1 MIELNKQNVKK
12 ILLII
17 TFVLVG
23 LWAVDNMKSVL
34 DGVSFI
40 FKLLGPFILGFAIAF
55 VLNVPLKFF
64 EKVFAKKISKTRVNT
79 KRNREKDRKYKRNL
93 RIVSIILSM
102 LIFVLVVFLIVFL
115 VLPELINTFEIFKQ
129 NVPVLFNN
137 IQDTAEDL
145 MVNYPNVVQKIK
157 DIRPDWQSIE
167 TTINDFLKDG
177 FANVLSSSVNFIV
190 SAVSSVVSFV
200 MAVIFAIYM
209 LYQKEKLSEQVL
221 KVIYAYLPKKKADN
235 LLKIGKISNTTFSK
249 FIGGQLMEACIL
261 GLLCFIGMTILGI
274 PYALTSSVLVGFTA
288 LIPVFGAFIGTAIA
302 AILIVVVAPVKAL
315 WFVIFIIILQQIEGN
330 VIYPKV
336 VGSSVGLPAMWVML
350 AVIVDGSCFGMVGML
365 LSVPVSSILY
375 TLFKESV
382 NTRLAAKK
390 WKWEE

>member
-1 MIELNKQNVKK
+1 MIELNKENMKK
-12 ILLII
+12 IILII
-17 TFVLVG
+17 TFALVG
-23 LWAVDNMKSVL
+23 FWAVNNIKSVL
-34 DGVSFI
+34 DAISFI

-64 EKVFAKKISKTRVNT
+64 EKVFAKKVSKTRVNT
-79 KRNREKDRKYKRNL
+79 KRNKEKDRKYKRNL
-93 RIVSIILSM
+93 RILSIILSM
-102 LIFVLVVFLIVFL
+102 LIFVLVVFLIMFL

-129 NVPVLFNN
+129 NLPTLFNN
-137 IQDTAEDL
+137 VQDKAEEL
-145 MVNYPNVVQKIK
+145 MVNYPNVVTKIK
-157 DIRPDWQSIE
+157 EIKPDWKSIE
-167 TTINDFLKDG
+167 NTINDFLKDG
-177 FANVLSSSVNFIV
+177 FTNVLSSSVNFIV

-209 LYQKEKLSEQVL
+209 LYQKEKLAQQVL
-221 KVIYAYLPKKKADN
+221 RVIYAYLPKKKADKLVN
-235 LLKIGKISNTTFSK
+235 IAKISNNTFNK
-249 FIGGQLMEACIL
+249 FIGGQLIEACIL
-261 GLLCFIGMTILGI
+261 GGLCFLGTTILGI

-302 AILIVVVAPVKAL
+302 AILIVVVSPVKAL
-315 WFVIFIIILQQIEGN
+315 WFVIFILILQQIEGN

-350 AVIVDGSCFGMVGML
+350 AVIVGGSCFGMVGML

-375 TLFKESV
+375 TVFKESV
-382 NTRLAAKK
+382 NARLEAKK

>member
-1 MIELNKQNVKK
+1 MIELNKQNIKK

-17 TFVLVG
+17 TFVLLG

-34 DGVSFI
+34 DAISFV

-64 EKVFAKKISKTRVNT
+64 EKIFAKKISKTRVNT
-79 KRNREKDRKYKRNL
+79 KRNKEKDRKYKRNL
-93 RIVSIILSM
+93 RIISIILSM
-102 LIFVLVVFLIVFL
+102 LIFVLVVFLIMFL

-129 NVPVLFNN
+129 NLPMLFNN
-137 IQDTAEDL
+137 IQDGAEDL
-145 MVNYPNVVQKIK
+145 MVNYPNVVTKIK
-157 DIRPDWQSIE
+157 EIKPDWKSIE
-167 TTINDFLKDG
+167 NTVNDFLKDG
-177 FANVLSSSVNFIV
+177 FTNVLSSSVNFII

-221 KVIYAYLPKKKADN
+221 RVIYAYLPKKKADN
-235 LLKIGKISNTTFSK
+235 LVNIGKIANNTFNK
-249 FIGGQLMEACIL
+249 FIGGQLIEACIL
-261 GLLCFIGMTILGI
+261 GGLCFLGMTILRI
-274 PYALTSSVLVGFTA
+274 PYALTSAVLVGFTA

-302 AILIVVVAPVKAL
+302 AILIVVVSPVKAL
-315 WFVIFIIILQQIEGN
+315 WFIIFILILQQIEGN

-350 AVIVDGSCFGMVGML
+350 AVIVGGSCFGMIGML
-365 LSVPVSSILY
+365 LSVPISSILY
-375 TLFKESV
+375 TVFKEAV
-382 NTRLAAKK
+382 NTRLEAKK